1 VALRQ
6 STDKAKLQAFF
17 ERRRAL
23 NAYAL
28 GDLDEAHWSRTD
40 WWTWERDGEVEE
52 VALLYKGFDPPI
64 LIALQNN
71 SLEGMQSLI
80 AELSG
85 KLPDHVYAHLTPGL
99 REIVENKFDFQD
111 HGEHFVM
118 ELKSK
123 PPVSQNGVERLRKEN
138 AVEVDALFDASYP
151 GHWFRP
157 DMLEM
162 GPYFGIRNGNG
173 QLVAAGG
180 VHVFSIE
187 YGVAAL
193 GNITTLPSHRR
204 SGYGKQVSQT
214 LCNYLIDK
222 VETIGLNVVCAN
234 ATAIKIYRDLGFE
247 PITTYSEF
255 TLTKRGINGQA
266 RAD

>member
-1 VALRQ
+1 MLRQ
-6 STDKAKLQAFF
+6 STDKAKLQPFF

-28 GDLDEAHWSRTD
+28 GDLDEPHWSRTD
-40 WWTWERDGEVEE
+40 WWTWEQDGEIQE

-71 SLEGMQSLI
+71 SLDGMQSLI
-80 AELSG
+80 SELTN
-85 KLPDHVYAHLTPGL
+85 KLPAHVYAHLTPGL
-99 REIVENKFDFQD
+99 REILEPKFDFQD

-118 ELKSK
+118 ELKGK
-123 PPVSQNGVERLRKEN
+123 PLVSQNGAERLKIEN
-138 AVEVDALFDASYP
+138 AAEVDALFDESYP

-180 VHVFSIE
+180 VHIFSTK
-187 YGVAAL
+187 YSVAAL

-204 SGYGKQVSQT
+204 RGYGKQVSHT
-214 LCNYLIDK
+214 LCNYLVDK
-222 VETIGLNVVCAN
+222 VKTIGLNVVSAN
-234 ATAIKIYRDLGFE
+234 AAAIKIYRDLGFE

-255 TLTKRGINGQA
+255 TLTKWGISEQSPGG
-266 RAD
+266 

>member
-1 VALRQ
+1 MALRQ
-6 STDKAKLQAFF
+6 TTDKKKLQAFF

-28 GDLDEAHWSRTD
+28 GDLDEPHWSRTD
-40 WWTWERDGEVEE
+40 WWTWEQDGEIQE

-71 SLEGMQSLI
+71 SIEGMQSLI
-80 AELSG
+80 TGLSN
-85 KLPDHVYAHLTPGL
+85 KLPDYVYAHLTPGL
-99 REIVENKFDFQD
+99 REILEPKFDFQD

-123 PPVSQNGVERLRKEN
+123 PPGSQNSTERLRKEN
-138 AVEVDALFDASYP
+138 AAEVDALFDASYP

-157 DMLEM
+157 DMLKM
-162 GPYFGIRNGNG
+162 GPYFGIRNGDG

-180 VHVFSIE
+180 VHIFSAK
-187 YGVAAL
+187 YSVAAL
-193 GNITTLPSHRR
+193 GNITTLPSHRGR
-204 SGYGKQVSQT
+204 GYGKQISRT

-222 VETIGLNVVCAN
+222 VETIGLNVVRAN
-234 ATAIKIYRDLGFE
+234 ATAVKIYCDLGFM

-255 TLTKRGINGQA
+255 TLTKRGISERLPG
-266 RAD
+266 D

>member
-1 VALRQ
+1 MTLRQ
-6 STDKAKLQAFF
+6 SADKAKLQAFF

-28 GDLDEAHWSRTD
+28 GDLDEPHWSRTD
-40 WWTWERDGEVEE
+40 WWTWEQESEIQE

-71 SLEGMQSLI
+71 SLEDMQSLI
-80 AELSG
+80 SELSN
-85 KLPDHVYAHLTPGL
+85 KLPEHVYAHLTPGL
-99 REIVENKFDFQD
+99 REVMEFEFDFQD

-123 PPVSQNGVERLRKEN
+123 PTGSQNGAERLKRED
-138 AVEVDALFDASYP
+138 ADEVEALFHASYP

-162 GPYFGIRNGNG
+162 GPYFGIRNDGK
-173 QLVAAGG
+173 LVAAGG
-180 VHVFSIE
+180 IHIFSE
-187 YGVAAL
+187 KYQVAAL
-193 GNITTLPSHRR
+193 GNITTLPSHRGR
-204 SGYGKQVSQT
+204 GYAKQVSQS
-214 LCNYLIDK
+214 LCNYLVDK
-222 VETIGLNVVCAN
+222 VKTIGLNVVCEN
-234 ATAIKIYRDLGFE
+234 AAAIKIYRDLGFE

-255 TLTKRGINGQA
+255 TLTKTG
-266 RAD
+266 D

>member
-1 VALRQ
+1 VSLRR
-6 STDKAKLQAFF
+6 SIDKAELQAFF

-28 GDLDEAHWSRTD
+28 GDLDEPHWSRTS
-40 WWTWERDGEVEE
+40 WWTWEEDAEIKE
-52 VALLYKGFDPPI
+52 VALLYEGFNPPI

-71 SLEGMQSLI
+71 SLGGMQSLI
-80 AELSG
+80 TELRS

-99 REIVENKFDFQD
+99 DEILKTKFDLKD

-118 ELKSK
+118 ELKGQ
-123 PPVSQNGVERLRKEN
+123 PPVLQNGAERLKKEN
-138 AVEVDALFDASYP
+138 AEEVDALFDESYP

-162 GPYFGIRNGNG
+162 GPYFGIRDGG
-173 QLVAAGG
+173 KHLVAAGG
-180 VHVFSIE
+180 IHIFSPK
-187 YGVAAL
+187 YSVAAL
-193 GNITTLPSHRR
+193 GNITTLPSHRGR
-204 SGYGKQVSQT
+204 GYGKQVSQT

-234 ATAIKIYRDLGFE
+234 AAAIKIYRDLGFE
-247 PITTYSEF
+247 PIATYSEF
-255 TLTKRGINGQA
+255 TLTKRGISE
-266 RAD
+266 RLPAD

>member
-28 GDLDEAHWSRTD
+28 GDLDEPHWSRTD
-40 WWTWERDGEVEE
+40 WWTWEEDGEIQE
-52 VALLYKGFDPPI
+52 VALLYNGFDPPI

-80 AELSG
+80 KGLSSN
-85 KLPDHVYAHLTPGL
+85 LPNHVYAHLTPGL
-99 REIVENKFDFQD
+99 REILEAKFTFQD

-118 ELKSK
+118 ELKTK
-123 PPVSQNGVERLRKEN
+123 PSASQNGAERLIKEN
-138 AVEVDALFDASYP
+138 ATEVDALFNGSYP

-162 GPYFGIRNGNG
+162 GPYFGIREGNK
-173 QLVAAGG
+173 LVAAGG
-180 VHVFSIE
+180 IHVFSTK
-187 YGVAAL
+187 YSVAAL

-204 SGYGKQVSQT
+204 RGYGKQVSQT
-214 LCNYLIDK
+214 LCNYVVDK

-255 TLTKRGINGQA
+255 TLTKRGFSELSP
-266 RAD
+266 AD

>member
-1 VALRQ
+1 VPLLQ

-28 GDLDEAHWSRTD
+28 GDLDEPHWSRTD
-40 WWTWERDGEVEE
+40 WWTWEQDGKIQE

-71 SLEGMQSLI
+71 SPEGMQALI
-80 AELSG
+80 RELSS

-99 REIVENKFDFQD
+99 REILEARFDFHD

-123 PPVSQNGVERLRKEN
+123 PTGSQNGPERLRKEN
-138 AVEVDALFDASYP
+138 AAEVDAFFDKSYP

-162 GPYFGIRNGNG
+162 GPYFGIRNGGG

-180 VHVFSIE
+180 VHIFSTK
-187 YGVAAL
+187 YSVAAL
-193 GNITTLPSHRR
+193 GNITTLPSHRGR
-204 SGYGKQVSQT
+204 GHGKQVSQT

-234 ATAIKIYRDLGFE
+234 TTAIKIYRDLGFE
-247 PITTYSEF
+247 PIITYSEF
-255 TLTKRGINGQA
+255 TLTKRGISEQSPGG
-266 RAD
+266 

>member
-28 GDLDEAHWSRTD
+28 GDLDEPHWSRTD
-40 WWTWERDGEVEE
+40 WWTWEQNGEIQE
-52 VALLYKGFDPPI
+52 VALLYNGFDPPI

-71 SLEGMQSLI
+71 SVEGMQSLI
-80 AELSG
+80 TELSS
-85 KLPDHVYAHLTPGL
+85 KLPDNIYAHLTPGL
-99 REIVENKFDFQD
+99 REILETKFNFQD

-123 PPVSQNGVERLRKEN
+123 PASSQNGAERLKKEN
-138 AVEVDALFDASYP
+138 AAEVDSLFDESYP

-162 GPYFGIRNGNG
+162 GPYFGIRNGAG

-180 VHVFSIE
+180 VHVFSTE
-187 YGVAAL
+187 FRVAAL
-193 GNITTLPSHRR
+193 GNITTLPSYRR
-204 SGYGKQVSQT
+204 HGYGKQVSQA
-214 LCNYLIDK
+214 LCNYLVDK
-222 VETIGLNVVCAN
+222 VETIGLNVVCVN
-234 ATAIKIYRDLGFE
+234 TTAIKIYRDLGFE

-255 TLTKRGINGQA
+255 TLTKRGINGLA